1 MMKTLKRFFLLL
13 LVIELILVG
22 FYCAFQ
28 SLCEPS
34 LKSEF
39 LNFCRNYE
47 QRTIETLALIPIYIG
62 ALVLLYSKPLIKY
75 LKLE

>member
-1 MMKTLKRFFLLL
+1 MKTLKRFFLLL

-34 LKSEF
+34 LSNDEF
-39 LNFCRNYE
+39 FTTCRNE
-47 QRTIETLALIPIYIG
+47 AQNTIEILAIIPLYIG
-62 ALVLLYSKPLIKY
+62 TLILNLLLNI
-75 LKLE
+75 